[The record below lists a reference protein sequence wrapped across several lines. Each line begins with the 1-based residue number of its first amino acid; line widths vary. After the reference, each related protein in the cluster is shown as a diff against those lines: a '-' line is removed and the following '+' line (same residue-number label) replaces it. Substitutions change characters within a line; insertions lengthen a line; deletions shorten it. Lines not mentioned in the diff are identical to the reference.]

1 MMRLTTPRRR
11 GVRYEARAVPVRR
24 RVSEIQHRGR
34 GAFGLAI
41 AISAALVVTSC
52 SGADPFAEATKDST
66 MTPQQAHRNVNDVF
80 DTIKGVVGEDG
91 WDDDFESS
99 WDSCPAP
106 SGTSQFSLYAAR
118 RLPLSDSPD
127 AVTKRVAAA
136 LEASGYDDVRVQHDT
151 TLQPPRTVIGYPNGY
166 NGGTAH
172 DGFGIQFQS
181 GTDYAATIISG
192 HCIPGEPPKLGTPL
206 NPSPT
211 DVP

>member
-1 MMRLTTPRRR
+1 
-11 GVRYEARAVPVRR
+11 
-24 RVSEIQHRGR
+24 
-34 GAFGLAI
+34 
-41 AISAALVVTSC
+41 
-52 SGADPFAEATKDST
+52 
-66 MTPQQAHRNVNDVF
+66 MTPERAHQDVTDVF
-80 DTIKGVVGEDG
+80 DTIKSVVGEDG

-99 WDSCPAP
+99 WGSCPSA

-127 AVTKRVAAA
+127 AVTNRVAAA

-151 TLQPPRTVIGYPNGY
+151 TLQPARTVIGYPNGY
-166 NGGTAH
+166 NGGTAK

-192 HCIPGEPPKLGTPL
+192 RCVPGNVPKLGSPL

-211 DVP
+211 ERQ